1 MSLKRG
7 FTHHRNDAD
16 VQVIGTLLFTNEQ
29 ILRGDISHREALDEI
44 DGWISSS
51 IDRLDIIIEDSKFHM
66 FNVEEIDTLR
76 NVIRNSLVEA
86 ILDNNYSDYD
96 VYAYRMRFHSR
107 MIADIKERYQRTQCD
122 DRRYTA

>member
-44 DGWISSS
+44 DGWIGSS
-51 IDRLDIIIEDSKFHM
+51 IDRLDIIIDDSKFHM
-66 FNVEEIDTLR
+66 FNVEEINVLR

-86 ILDNNYSDYD
+86 ILDNNCSDYD
-96 VYAYRMRFHSR
+96 VYAYRMRFHSH

>member
-16 VQVIGTLLFTNEQ
+16 VQVISTLLFTNEQ
-29 ILRGDISHREALDEI
+29 ILRGDLSYRDALDEI

-51 IDRLDIIIEDSKFHM
+51 IDRLTVINDDNKFHM
-66 FNVEEIDTLR
+66 FNVEEAEKLR

-86 ILDNNYSDYD
+86 ILDNGNSDYD
-96 VYAYRMRFHSR
+96 VYAYRVRFHSR